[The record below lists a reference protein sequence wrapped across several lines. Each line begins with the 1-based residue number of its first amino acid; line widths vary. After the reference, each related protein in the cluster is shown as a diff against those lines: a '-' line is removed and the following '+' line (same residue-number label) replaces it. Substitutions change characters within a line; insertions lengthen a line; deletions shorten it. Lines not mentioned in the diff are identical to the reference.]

1 MQDVCLLC
9 PITFSIFPL
18 FSRRLGLN
26 DGVPVEV
33 VLDVVGSEHTSHLE
47 MSRRQRV
54 LLLLLAELTVMACHA
69 GSCVAHGGHVGVSS
83 WWAHQRGNVLSR
95 VHVHVPCADVLV
107 VLVVLSVLTVLA
119 GLRVHGPVGLSR
131 VLRYPWCCRVLDLRL
146 RLWVSGALRGDD
158 PCGGEELVD
167 GRTQICHLSGVQ
179 CPVVEFGLSHA
190 LLQTLKRGKVY
201 VGPVVA
207 GSDAAALLQPV

>member
-1 MQDVCLLC
+1 MSCVGLSSVFHMSDRIRPVSSIPHLSSHAGCLSLMSRHL
-9 PITFSIFPL
+9 FHFPV
-18 FSRRLGLN
+18 FSRQLGLN

-33 VLDVVGSEHTSHLE
+33 VLDVIGSEHTSHLE
-47 MSRRQRV
+47 MSRRQCML
-54 LLLLLAELTVMACHA
+54 LLLLLAELTVMACHT

-107 VLVVLSVLTVLA
+107 VLSVLTVLA

-131 VLRYPWCCRVLDLRL
+131 VLRYPWRCRVLDLRL
-146 RLWVSGALRGDD
+146 RLWVGGALRGDD

-179 CPVVEFGLSHA
+179 
-190 LLQTLKRGKVY
+190 
-201 VGPVVA
+201 
-207 GSDAAALLQPV
+207 